1 MDDKTATLD
10 LIDLDTMTLEDVK
23 KMNNPVLRE
32 AIDGILERRI
42 SPVAHHNHVSHTD
55 HEKEMKQ
62 DPAREE
68 EFRIPEK
75 DRDR

>member
-1 MDDKTATLD
+1 
-10 LIDLDTMTLEDVK
+10 
-23 KMNNPVLRE
+23 MNNPVLRE